1 MQHAHQQSIVRQFI
15 KTLICRTQLSRR
27 AIISYYVRMGG
38 GGGGGV
44 ITGAVVSEQNCTNC

>member
-15 KTLICRTQLSRR
+15 KTLICRTQLSHR
-27 AIISYYVRMGG
+27 AIISHYVRMGG
-38 GGGGGV
+38 WGGV

>member
-27 AIISYYVRMGG
+27 AIISHYVRR
-38 GGGGGV
+38 GGGGV